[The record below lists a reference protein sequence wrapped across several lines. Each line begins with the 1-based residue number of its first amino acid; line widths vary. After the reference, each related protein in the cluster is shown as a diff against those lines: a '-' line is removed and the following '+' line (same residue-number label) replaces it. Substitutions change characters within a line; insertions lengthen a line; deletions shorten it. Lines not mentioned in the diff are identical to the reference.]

1 MKKALLVV
9 IGLFLFTSL
18 SFAGQETIK
27 DDNDGNKGDI
37 FVNTG
42 TQQGN
47 NDIGHWTDITTIP
60 ELKGEQGVQGVQGI
74 AGFDGLN
81 GINGLDG
88 QNGLDGYTPIKGV
101 DYFDGL
107 NGEDGLDFDPAEVI
121 RLDGRIDTE
130 TFDRIG
136 GDYLLQDN
144 IDTETTARIKGDNKL
159 HNEIVDETNDRKTA
173 DKVEKKARILGD
185 KKLQNN
191 INTETTGRINGDNFL
206 NSRIN
211 DTNIVVDSHS
221 KTLQDHENRIS
232 NLNGRV
238 GDLEATQYNVEG
250 VLRILDTKKTTIE
263 IYNTYD
269 TAHSR
274 EVAVGVR
281 VTYKLGKSYQDKL
294 NEKTEARLFNLEKQ
308 IGNSPIITK
317 VVENGKTKSISISAN
332 GLAVSGNF

>member
-107 NGEDGLDFDPAEVI
+107 NGD
-121 RLDGRIDTE
+121 
-130 TFDRIG
+130 
-136 GDYLLQDN
+136 
-144 IDTETTARIKGDNKL
+144 KGDTGEQGIQGFTGEQGIQGIQGIQGLIGNIGNTGEQGIQGVQGVQGKTGVKGSKGDKGDRGL
-159 HNEIVDETNDRKTA
+159 RGKGLKDQYKAGVGLRIFDTKRTQGEIAYYRDFNNQANEIVAKITIK
-173 DKVEKKARILGD
+173 LGSSYEERE
-185 KKLQNN
+185 
-191 INTETTGRINGDNFL
+191 I
-206 NSRIN
+206 
-211 DTNIVVDSHS
+211 S
-221 KTLQDHENRIS
+221 KT
-232 NLNGRV
+232 NL
-238 GDLEATQYNVEG
+238 
-250 VLRILDTKKTTIE
+250 
-263 IYNTYD
+263 
-269 TAHSR
+269 
-274 EVAVGVR
+274 
-281 VTYKLGKSYQDKL
+281 
-294 NEKTEARLFNLEKQ
+294 RLSNLEKA

-332 GLAVSGNF
+332 GLAVSGDF

>member
-1 MKKALLVV
+1 MNPIL
-9 IGLFLFTSL
+9 
-18 SFAGQETIK
+18 
-27 DDNDGNKGDI
+27 DI
-37 FVNTG
+37 
-42 TQQGN
+42 
-47 NDIGHWTDITTIP
+47 
-60 ELKGEQGVQGVQGI
+60 
-74 AGFDGLN
+74 
-81 GINGLDG
+81 
-88 QNGLDGYTPIKGV
+88 
-101 DYFDGL
+101 
-107 NGEDGLDFDPAEVI
+107 
-121 RLDGRIDTE
+121 

-206 NSRIN
+206 NNRIN

-281 VTYKLGKSYQDKL
+281 VTYKLGKSYQDKV
-294 NEKTEARLFNLEKQ
+294 NEKTEVRLSNLEKQ

-317 VVENGKTKSISISAN
+317 VVENGKTKSISISEN
-332 GLAVSGNF
+332 GLAVSGDF